1 MDLNDHHAREV
12 CIISQE
18 LLQCQCNNV
27 QGVGRWSP
35 PSEVVDLTKIKGQFG
50 GKLKG
55 KLQEDR
61 KAACGGNVYR
71 KRWGCSP
78 GSQHETKIMRLAKMH
93 RLIGN

>member
-61 KAACGGNVYR
+61 KAACGGNESIEKDGVVVL
-71 KRWGCSP
+71 GVS
-78 GSQHETKIMRLAKMH
+78 MR
-93 RLIGN
+93 RR